1 MYKKQKGFTLVEMI
15 IVTVI
20 IGILAGMVITVINIP
35 RIQSRSRDSKRI
47 GDLKRIQSALEL
59 YFADFRVYPLSASWV
74 IFDSSMINAT
84 NVYISDVPQDPRGV
98 GEYSNI
104 LCFGDSGIN
113 NYGYYYRSNDGAIYI
128 LGTVMELDYSTE
140 GSVCSGISNC
150 SVGGYN
156 CSVDAHCY
164 CVQNPM

>member
-35 RIQSRSRDSKRI
+35 RTQARARDSRRV

-59 YFADFRVYPLSASWV
+59 YFSDRRGYP
-74 IFDSSMINAT
+74 ISSTWQEFTSSLINDGGEAYM
-84 NVYISDVPQDPRGV
+84 NQVPVDPRTTESPSV
-98 GEYSNI
+98 N
-104 LCFGDSGIN
+104 CFGGVLKP
-113 NYGYYYRSNDGAIYI
+113 YGYYYITDLNGATYVLGAI
-128 LGTVMELDYSTE
+128 MEMNTT
-140 GSVCSGISNC
+140 
-150 SVGGYN
+150 
-156 CSVDAHCY
+156 VDANTTCSSICESSYQCSTDSHCY